1 MALTKVNAT
10 NIIDGILPVANGGT
24 GLTTLGTAGQVLTVN
39 GGATALQYS
48 TPATTSPGG
57 STTQVQYNNAGAFG
71 GSANFVFDGTN
82 VGIGTSSPLGKLVVS
97 NGSNN
102 NFEVFM
108 TGPAGGVAS
117 HLLSY
122 NRAGSAY
129 TDMHSSALNLIY
141 NTNATERMR
150 ITSAGGVSFGSS
162 GTAYGTTG
170 QVLTSNGNA
179 APTWG
184 SAIVSGT
191 AVASTS
197 GTNFDYT
204 AIPSWVKRI
213 TVMFSGVSGNGS
225 SNILIQLG
233 TGSTTYTTSGY
244 NSTSTWGNATVTS
257 ATTGLVILND
267 SASYTFSGQMVIT
280 NITGNTW
287 VQSHQGK
294 SSTGAL
300 AAGGGDIALG
310 AALTAVRI
318 TRVNGTDT
326 FDAGTIN
333 ILYE

>member
-1 MALTKVNAT
+1 
-10 NIIDGILPVANGGT
+10 
-24 GLTTLGTAGQVLTVN
+24 
-39 GGATALQYS
+39 
-48 TPATTSPGG
+48 
-57 STTQVQYNNAGAFG
+57 
-71 GSANFVFDGTN
+71 
-82 VGIGTSSPLGKLVVS
+82 
-97 NGSNN
+97 
-102 NFEVFM
+102 
-108 TGPAGGVAS
+108 
-117 HLLSY
+117 
-122 NRAGSAY
+122 
-129 TDMHSSALNLIY
+129 
-141 NTNATERMR
+141 
-150 ITSAGGVSFGSS
+150 
-162 GTAYGTTG
+162 
-170 QVLTSNGNA
+170 
-179 APTWG
+179 
-184 SAIVSGT
+184 
-191 AVASTS
+191 
-197 GTNFDYT
+197 
-204 AIPSWVKRI
+204 
-213 TVMFSGVSGNGS
+213 MFSGVSGNGS

-267 SASYTFSGQMVIT
+267 SSGYAFSGQMVIT